1 MVFRALVL
9 HLYVKNGKKKKEDD
23 NFLSEK
29 TGGKRDICGCKLQGE
44 SFE

>member
-9 HLYVKNGKKKKEDD
+9 QLYVKNGKKKKEDGS
-23 NFLSEK
+23 FLIKK